1 MTFQGATVHQAIRA
15 ATLFVATFIC
25 AACAQ
30 QTTRIDDAALTTGS
44 VTRTKKGIALVKMG
58 AAVNACTT
66 GTVTIGVRDGVK
78 FRDTNTLRVVGL
90 NSPTQP
96 AVAEVELDPG
106 EYHVTSYSCVSPGRG
121 LVRVAS
127 SMQLSGKVESL
138 ASFTIAAGEVV
149 NTGFLIIEPVRIVS
163 PKVTVLAWRIA
174 VRDWPI
180 EEINRFKTQ
189 RPQLYAAMQARLMTV
204 TKITPVTAEQV
215 ATACEPHKKL
225 QAEGKIQELPPLCRP
240 GAQLPGAAAAGGA
253 QPASAKPKKKAVDA

>member
-1 MTFQGATVHQAIRA
+1 MNLALRVAA
-15 ATLFVATFIC
+15 LALATLLAC
-25 AACAQ
+25 GCAQ
-30 QTTRIDDAALTTGS
+30 TSRVDDAALVTGS
-44 VTRTKKGIALVKMG
+44 TARTKKGIALVKIG

-66 GTVTIGVRDGVK
+66 ATLTLGVRDGVK
-78 FRDTNTLRVVGL
+78 FRDINTLRVVGL
-90 NSPTQP
+90 NSPVQP

-106 EYHVTSYSCVSPGRG
+106 EYHVTSYTCVSPRNG

-163 PKVTVLAWRIA
+163 PKMVVLAWRIA

-189 RPQLYAAMQARLMTV
+189 RPQLYSAMQARLMTV
-204 TKITPVTAEQV
+204 TKVPPVTPEQV

-240 GAQLPGAAAAGGA
+240 GAQIPGVATPDAQAPGASAPAAAKA
-253 QPASAKPKKKAVDA
+253 RKKPVDA